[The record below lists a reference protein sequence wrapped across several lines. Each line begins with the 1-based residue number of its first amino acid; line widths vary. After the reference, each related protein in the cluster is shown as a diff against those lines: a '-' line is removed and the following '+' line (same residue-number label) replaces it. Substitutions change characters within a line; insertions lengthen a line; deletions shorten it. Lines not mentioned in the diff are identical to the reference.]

1 MFGLC
6 GANLEATYSFFSFK
20 FELDPLSKEHLH
32 DGESG
37 EYPEDTEI
45 YPEVKWVEWPMI
57 LQCYRSLQIKL

>member
-45 YPEVKWVEWPMI
+45 YPEVK
-57 LQCYRSLQIKL
+57 